1 MNGVKRV
8 TVRRSAEE
16 WRAIVSRFERS
27 GKTSKQF
34 CSAEQLTPSTIAL
47 WRRRLR
53 GQAAGSGA
61 NGAVRGVGG
70 FAAGAGGVGGGAGLG
85 RRRGF
90 SFAAPVAVLNFGG
103 DCRIWLCPWPS
114 HLRTTEPFLPS
125 TRALSLLCRARDL
138 VKVPTCSFVNS
149 AATRW
154 LMYSEPL
161 SAWKPLILK
170 GKDPSSA

>member
-103 DCRIWLCPWPS
+103 DCRIWLYTPACDMRRS
-114 HLRTTEPFLPS
+114 FDGRSALVRT
-125 TRALSLLCRARDL
+125 ALGAD
-138 VKVPTCSFVNS
+138 PTNGH
-149 AATRW
+149 W
-154 LMYSEPL
+154 
-161 SAWKPLILK
+161 
-170 GKDPSSA
+170 